1 MKELSKAELVPLFK
15 DNRDKAFVLVIGRES
30 CPQCSAISSMI
41 DGMNGNE
48 KLANVDVFHYTMTD
62 EDFDNEGSEIHQIEK
77 LGNFQ
82 IMSMP
87 TVVYGTGVADKK
99 DNVQKSG
106 FVMASTLET
115 TIALLLENRKTQL
128 EE

>member
-1 MKELSKAELVPLFK
+1 MKELSKTQLVPLFK

-41 DGMNGNE
+41 DGMNVNE
-48 KLANVDVFHYTMTD
+48 KLANVDVFHYIMTD

-87 TVVYGTGVADKK
+87 TVVYCTGVADKQGR
-99 DNVQKSG
+99 VQKSG
-106 FVMASTLET
+106 FVMASTFEANIT
-115 TIALLLENRKTQL
+115 LLLENRKMQL

>member
-1 MKELSKAELVPLFK
+1 MKELSKTQLVPLFK

-48 KLANVDVFHYTMTD
+48 KLANVDVFHYIMTD

-82 IMSMP
+82 IIDRKS
-87 TVVYGTGVADKK
+87 VV
-99 DNVQKSG
+99 
-106 FVMASTLET
+106 
-115 TIALLLENRKTQL
+115 
-128 EE
+128 